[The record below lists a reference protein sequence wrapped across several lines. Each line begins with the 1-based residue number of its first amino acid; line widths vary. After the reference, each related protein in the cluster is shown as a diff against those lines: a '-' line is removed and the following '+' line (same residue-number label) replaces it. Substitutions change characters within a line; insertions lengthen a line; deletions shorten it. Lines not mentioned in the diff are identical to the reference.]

1 MFGNCKYSFICHAAV
16 WSLLLETM
24 LSETSS
30 KRSPTTLFHHM
41 RKETT
46 YVATSRLTS
55 CYVFVI
61 FLSASDTYD
70 SNIAFDNGDK

>member
-1 MFGNCKYSFICHAAV
+1 
-16 WSLLLETM
+16 
-24 LSETSS
+24 
-30 KRSPTTLFHHM
+30 M